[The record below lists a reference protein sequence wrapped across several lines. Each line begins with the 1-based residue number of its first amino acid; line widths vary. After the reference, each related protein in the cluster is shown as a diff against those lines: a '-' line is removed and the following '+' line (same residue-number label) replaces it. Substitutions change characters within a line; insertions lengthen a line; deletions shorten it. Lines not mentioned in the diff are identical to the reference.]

1 MKSKSW
7 LIKAFKWQD
16 VPPTYPPLDQYLTT
30 IIYSII
36 FRAQFALQSSE
47 TNKMMAEQVID
58 SVGPEA
64 CE

>member
-1 MKSKSW
+1 M
-7 LIKAFKWQD
+7 ARRT
-16 VPPTYPPLDQYLTT
+16 TYPPLDQYLTT

-64 CE
+64 CEWLAEWLQKAWKE